1 MRGDSPQYALN
12 NLDPKR
18 ITAARERLGM
28 TQRELSERIGKTPSA
43 VSQFEQGVISP
54 DLDTI
59 VRLSLALGVPTT
71 YFVSRRFVG
80 TVIDFDACHFR
91 SSRSASQK
99 DRRRSIRL
107 GEQFLELAILLIER
121 GVVFPEE
128 QLTSFQGRPK
138 KPSELDMEAI
148 EQIASGLR
156 KHWGMGMGPIPNVTK
171 LLESKGVF
179 VLPIADAFHQVD
191 AYSSWPGARPTI
203 MLSFYKSA
211 SRARFDAAHELGHLI
226 MHEDTFPT
234 DTSVESQA
242 DRFASA
248 FLAPREGFLAEC
260 PKQWSLAAFTRLKA
274 RWRMSIQALVRRA
287 YDLGQLSR
295 YSYSRAFR
303 DLSKRGMRTDEGRDT
318 EWPHEHPTLLSQ
330 ALALLKDEISI
341 SDISAELDLPSVQI
355 QTLLS
360 MPSAG
365 IDSDLVAYLDRPP
378 KSEHANL
385 VTLTP

>member
-1 MRGDSPQYALN
+1 MRGDSPQYALD
-12 NLDPKR
+12 NLDPRR
-18 ITAARERLGM
+18 ITAARERLGL
-28 TQRELSERIGKTPSA
+28 TQRELAERIEKTPSA
-43 VSQFEQGVISP
+43 VSQFEQGTISP

-71 YFVSRRFVG
+71 YFTSRRFAG

-107 GEQFLELAILLIER
+107 GEQFLELAVLLSEK
-121 GVVFPEE
+121 GVQFPDE
-128 QLTSFQGRPK
+128 QLTSFGGRPK
-138 KPSELDMEAI
+138 RPSELEVDAI
-148 EQIASGLR
+148 EQVASSLR
-156 KHWGMGMGPIPNVTK
+156 KHWGMGYGPIPNMTK

-191 AYSSWPGARPTI
+191 AYSSWPATRPTV

-211 SRARFDAAHELGHLI
+211 SRARFDAAHELGHLV
-226 MHEDTFPT
+226 MHEDTFPA
-234 DTSVESQA
+234 DNSVEAQA

-260 PKQWSLAAFTRLKA
+260 PKQWSLAAFKRLKA

-295 YSYSRAFR
+295 HSYSRAFR
-303 DLSKRGMRTDEGRDT
+303 DLSKRGMRTDEGAET
-318 EWPHEHPTLLSQ
+318 EWPHEYPTLLNQ
-330 ALALLKDEISI
+330 ALWLLKDQVSI
-341 SDISAELDLPSVQI
+341 ASLADELDLPSVEMKR
-355 QTLLS
+355 LLS
-360 MPSAG
+360 LPSAG
-365 IDSDLVAYLDRPP
+365 IDDRLVAHLDRPVNV
-378 KSEHANL
+378 EHAPVVKLEN
-385 VTLTP
+385 